1 MVDLRVILL
10 IIIVCQVRT
19 TAMVTWRGNTVNVTT
34 ASVNTVMEN
43 TANMGDVEGQ
53 TPTTTSQ

>member
-1 MVDLRVILL
+1 
-10 IIIVCQVRT
+10 
-19 TAMVTWRGNTVNVTT
+19 MVTWRGNTVNVTT

-53 TPTTTSQ
+53 TPTTTSQLKSITLS